1 MSLSIHIVHGFL
13 AAVVTSVGVGSW
25 SVLVMER
32 KGRIDSVVG
41 EIWLR
46 AVLAVTRARRHA
58 SIATDLMEKCMML
71 VLVIAG
77 FLLRSWS
84 DGVTRMEAGYGDR

>member
-1 MSLSIHIVHGFL
+1 MSIHIVHGFL

-46 AVLAVTRARRHA
+46 AVVAVTRTRSHA
-58 SIATDLMEKCMML
+58 SIATGWMGKCMML
-71 VLVIAG
+71 ALVIAG
-77 FLLRSWS
+77 FLLKLLN
-84 DGVTRMEAGYGDR
+84 DVVME

>member
-1 MSLSIHIVHGFL
+1 MLSLSIHIVHGFL

-32 KGRIDSVVG
+32 EGRVDSVVG
-41 EIWLR
+41 EIRLR
-46 AVLAVTRARRHA
+46 AVVAVTRTRRHA

-77 FLLRSWS
+77 FLLKLRS
-84 DGVTRMEAGYGDR
+84 DGVME